1 MNIRNIKV
9 VLSAHGY
16 TWLPYPKVRKTEKTA
31 VTKKEYKYQLVL
43 QIEAPIHNYTFD
55 FWTKKNRS
63 LPSIISLWLFPF
75 QHILVLL

>member
-16 TWLPYPKVRKTEKTA
+16 TWLPYPKVRKTAKTA
-31 VTKKEYKYQLVL
+31 VTKKEYKNQLVL

-55 FWTKKNRS
+55 F
-63 LPSIISLWLFPF
+63 
-75 QHILVLL
+75 